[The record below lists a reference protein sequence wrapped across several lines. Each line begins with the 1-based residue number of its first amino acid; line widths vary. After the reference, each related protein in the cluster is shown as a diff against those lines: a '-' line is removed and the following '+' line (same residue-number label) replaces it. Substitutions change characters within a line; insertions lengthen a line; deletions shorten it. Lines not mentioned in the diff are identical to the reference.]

1 MDSLLNRVAG
11 QQEHATQ
18 EHAAAMREIYGDRS
32 KQYTLAMKSSDSA
45 YANLCKFYKVREE
58 EEMNG

>member
-11 QQEHATQ
+11 QQ

-58 EEMNG
+58 EEEMNG